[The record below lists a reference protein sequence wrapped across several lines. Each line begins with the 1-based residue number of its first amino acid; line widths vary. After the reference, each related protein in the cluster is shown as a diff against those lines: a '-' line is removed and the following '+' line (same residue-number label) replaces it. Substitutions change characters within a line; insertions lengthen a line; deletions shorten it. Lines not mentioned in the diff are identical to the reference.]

1 MTDMHHGTNWHELET
16 QTVYEIGNHGTVR
29 DIPNKGIDAPTKL
42 YKHRY
47 GLHLTLNGDG
57 YLPIFAISL
66 SCKS

>member
-42 YKHRY
+42 YKH
-47 GLHLTLNGDG
+47 
-57 YLPIFAISL
+57 
-66 SCKS
+66 